1 MHRQTDRHTH
11 IPTREPKQFQETTS
25 AARTWFKNANTTFQ
39 QLVNQLIGDLE
50 GCGSYLDDII
60 TYSDNWEQHLLQVFA
75 L

>member
-1 MHRQTDRHTH
+1 M
-11 IPTREPKQFQETTS
+11 PFGM
-25 AARTWFKNANTTFQ
+25 KNANTTFQ

-50 GCGSYLDDII
+50 GCGGYLDDII